1 MELKKLTEVCSPKQW
16 KTISQTEMLPEGYPV
31 YGANG
36 IIGYYN
42 EYNHENPTVLI
53 TCRGATCGTLNIS
66 KPFSYVNGNAMALDN
81 VIEDVDEKY
90 LYYYL
95 QSRGLKDI
103 ISGSAQ
109 PQITIQNLT
118 KVIVSYP
125 SIEEQ
130 KRIVSMLD
138 KADEIR
144 AKKKLANDKLDE
156 FLKSTFISMF
166 GDTVINPKKWNI
178 EPLNQYID
186 FMTSGSR
193 GWAKYY
199 SEQGEIFIRIGNV
212 RNAELDLSD
221 IQYVNAPNNKEAE
234 RTKVKTNDLL
244 ISITADL
251 GRTAVIDEAT
261 AMKGAYINQ
270 HLCLV
275 RLKDANPV
283 YIAHY
288 MQNEFCKR
296 QIKQLDQV
304 GVKSGLNFEAIK
316 NLKIIVPPIE
326 QQNKFAQIVEKV
338 EAQKQKNE
346 LVIEQMNNLFNSLS
360 QQAFKGEL

>member
-1 MELKKLTEVCSPKQW
+1 MISLTGNVGRVGFVEESILPAYLNQRGGCLRIKSDEVCKEYLFHWLNNDSFEDNC
-16 KTISQTEMLPEGYPV
+16 IRNS
-31 YGANG
+31 NG
-36 IIGYYN
+36 I
-42 EYNHENPTVLI
+42 
-53 TCRGATCGTLNIS
+53 AQLNMS
-66 KPFSYVNGNAMALDN
+66 T
-81 VIEDVDEKY
+81 EW
-90 LYYYL
+90 
-95 QSRGLKDI
+95 LKDVE
-103 ISGSAQ
+103 
-109 PQITIQNLT
+109 IQL
-118 KVIVSYP
+118 P
-125 SIEEQ
+125 SLQ
-130 KRIVSMLD
+130 KQKKIAKILD

-156 FLKSTFISMF
+156 FLKSTFIYMF

-221 IQYVNAPNNKEAE
+221 IQYVSAPNNKEAE

-261 AMKGAYINQ
+261 AIKGAYINQ

-275 RLKDANPV
+275 RLKNANPV

-316 NLKIIVPPIE
+316 NLKIIVPPLE
-326 QQNKFAQIVEKV
+326 LQNKFAQIVEKV
-338 EAQKQKNE
+338 ESQKQKNE

-360 QQAFKGEL
+360 QRAFKGEL